1 VSRPA
6 VLDVLAQGY
15 GPLFDRVLAL
25 AEADERIRA
34 LWLSGSLARGVADAA
49 SDLDLLLAVRDA
61 DHAAFAGGWR
71 EWLAGIAPTVVAR
84 ALPSPAGSFYSV
96 TATCERLDVVVEA
109 VSAVATSPYRHRLA
123 VFDRD
128 GLDALVPAP
137 AHEPGP
143 DPARL
148 ATLVEECFRQQ
159 VNLPTV
165 TVREDWLMGVVAVQ
179 QVHLILYQLLVA
191 GNAPLPPMGV
201 KQWSA
206 RLTDRQR
213 RVLEALPVPQPARE
227 SVLAARDAAIA
238 AFVSEARPLL
248 AAHGVPWPAELELAV
263 AVHLAR
269 EVGVL
274 PPPPAWRIDPET
286 LRDVPDDPASLDV
299 SIAALR
305 ARLAAPGLAPEE
317 ELGLRARLGGE
328 ARLAGRLDLA
338 VDVLDAAV
346 ELADRHGTPRQRL
359 LARVRLAHAHQW
371 RRDWAESDALFARC
385 LADAETAPDVDDRAR
400 AFVLQHAGKNHFDQG
415 RWPEAAELF
424 ARALALRQGAGDEAL
439 AESSRQALDAA
450 RGRLT
455 P

>member
-1 VSRPA
+1 MSRPS
-6 VLDVLAQGY
+6 VLDVLTPGY
-15 GPLFDRVLAL
+15 GPLFDRLRAV
-25 AEADERIRA
+25 ADADDRIRA
-34 LWLSGSLARGVADAA
+34 MWLSGSLARGHADAA
-49 SDLDLLLAVRDA
+49 SDLDVLIAVRDE
-61 DHAAFAGGWR
+61 DHAAFTGAWR

-84 ALPSPAGSFYSV
+84 ALPSPPGSFYSV

-109 VSAVATSPYRHRLA
+109 VSAVPASPFRHRLA

-128 GLDALVPAP
+128 GLDARVPAAAP
-137 AHEPGP
+137 EAGP

-148 ATLVEECFRQQ
+148 ASLVEECFRQQ

-179 QVHLILYQLLVA
+179 QIHLILYQLLVA
-191 GNAPLPPMGV
+191 ANAPQPPMGV

-206 RLTDRQR
+206 RLTAAQR

-227 SVLAARDAAIA
+227 SVLAARDAAA
-238 AFVSEARPLL
+238 EAFVREARAVL
-248 AAHGVPWPAELELAV
+248 AANGVPWPAELELAV

-274 PPPPAWRIDPET
+274 PPPPGWRIDPET
-286 LRDVPDDPASLDV
+286 LRDVPDDPAAVDV

-305 ARLAAPGLAPEE
+305 ARLAAPGLAPAD
-317 ELGLRARLGGE
+317 ELELRARLGGE

-338 VDVLDAAV
+338 VEVLDAA
-346 ELADRHGTPRQRL
+346 LALAERHGTPRQRL
-359 LARVRLAHAHQW
+359 LARVRLAHARQW
-371 RRDWAESDALFARC
+371 RREWAESDALFARC
-385 LADAETAPDVDDRAR
+385 LADVESAPDLDDRAR

-424 ARALALRQGAGDEAL
+424 ARALALRQAAGDEAL
-439 AESSRQALDAA
+439 AESSRQAVDTA

-455 P
+455 G